1 MFLQHIEQVTSLK
14 QNPESNVLATFPQDI
29 KCDIV
34 DSVLRILLDPNR
46 LKPVCISKFSIQWV
60 MECTGQAFSL
70 PLANHK
76 IIQNGITLYAKWL
89 NEESLPLMFHK
100 DKNRYC
106 REIFGHLSLL
116 FEPRFGIEN
125 TELETTHVNLCL
137 KVINIIST
145 LGDKFY
151 STYDN
156 ETVEFLL
163 DILVGITDSLLS
175 GEGSR
180 QEPLLT
186 HNLTPHVLKLLFD
199 LWFKSNTTNIQM
211 WNKLKKAF
219 VNWRHRSATIIQW
232 SATSHALVNSLINQ
246 LYGPH
251 EGNPKVII
259 QIPPTEFV
267 KLNYSRIN
275 LEKDG
280 LIFFYHKTLHMINN
294 PNEITDPEIFSIAM
308 NGIRDI
314 VNCFLRIGNRSDY
327 GNINNLKQFP
337 DPPTGNS
344 ILHIFAKWLFEATNL
359 SKPGFEEGIECAY
372 SVLCNIF
379 MSVQK
384 ESFLE
389 IYLLNFYQS
398 IISAL
403 LSPKTHGRSIC
414 AILLNTTNIFSTKLE
429 GVLILLPYYIK
440 IIEEILVKKQY
451 PIKISVNKNVL
462 RKACINLIKSL
473 VFFPQCFPELEIQ
486 TINNNLFEKKNL
498 RDKKEEMIE
507 KKLEMGIELEKEK
520 EGKVINFKELT
531 NKIFLIILE
540 SLNNETDPYNVC
552 LLLWTF
558 SIVIHEAIDIFPEI
572 CSQLLYSTQ
581 LFLIDPTLLTNTSS
595 PLSSTTTT
603 TTTTTTATATN
614 TNTTTTKTSNWPIK
628 TTHTTSS
635 STNEFNNNWPDW
647 VIATALNSLDS
658 ISSLTNKIQKI
669 DTSSIPNI
677 VSSICKLIKKKM
689 NELLTSDPEQI
700 QNIICKCY
708 HVIGG
713 FIINSQWLLKNIN
726 VLKEVMNSIKL
737 GISSQSK
744 FEKKKI
750 IKIDPIPIIKQYA
763 LDLFSII
770 FKQYANFPIET
781 GPSNMS
787 TLITEQKIQK
797 KYKLTEEE
805 FDLCASYYCLDKNR
819 ILTIIDKQSI
829 KEIQQIKNNNS
840 NINKKKSKI
849 DQEPNIGKERGIE
862 IDSEKGIKIEI
873 EIEKEKEKENKN
885 EKERINQKDTLD
897 QKKLLFIIRDFNGRY
912 AWKAKFR
919 SLPLNYRR
927 PKKSE
932 IIQHIWK
939 GESRPPE
946 YKIFIPL
953 NQNEEHEEDITL
965 QTDSTLLDYLK
976 IDDETKS
983 NWVNY
988 IIGIQHRIEEIYR
1001 YIEEETNS
1009 VDIGCQKPT
1018 KINSSIK
1025 VIKNKDK
1032 LIKTLPFIEI
1042 NLKDSQKVY
1051 VQNFSSNNRL
1061 FLTNIGLMKIDGEEH
1076 LEFLKIDNKFKNSI
1090 KQLDQL
1096 SERRN
1101 QSISVIYIGPNQ
1113 NRYCDISYI
1122 FENKRGS
1129 DPFNKFISQL
1139 GWMVDLKNHN
1149 GYNGDLNWKESG
1161 RKTPYYGNYYTEV
1174 VFHVSTLINFKENN
1188 VERVKEILGKNR
1200 VCVVWIDDER
1210 AFNPKILKSNLNSIF
1225 LIIRPHYTGLFSI
1238 TFMDYAQSS
1247 QIKGPLSENV
1257 LISEKALGA
1266 LVRKTVIITDQELT
1280 EAQTNIQNPFK
1291 KRADTISMLALEGI
1305 IKPQIENF
1313 YSKLLFSNFK
1323 L

>member
-1 MFLQHIEQVTSLK
+1 
-14 QNPESNVLATFPQDI
+14 
-29 KCDIV
+29 
-34 DSVLRILLDPNR
+34 
-46 LKPVCISKFSIQWV
+46 
-60 MECTGQAFSL
+60 
-70 PLANHK
+70 
-76 IIQNGITLYAKWL
+76 
-89 NEESLPLMFHK
+89 
-100 DKNRYC
+100 
-106 REIFGHLSLL
+106 
-116 FEPRFGIEN
+116 
-125 TELETTHVNLCL
+125 
-137 KVINIIST
+137 
-145 LGDKFY
+145 
-151 STYDN
+151 
-156 ETVEFLL
+156 
-163 DILVGITDSLLS
+163 
-175 GEGSR
+175 
-180 QEPLLT
+180 
-186 HNLTPHVLKLLFD
+186 
-199 LWFKSNTTNIQM
+199 
-211 WNKLKKAF
+211 
-219 VNWRHRSATIIQW
+219 
-232 SATSHALVNSLINQ
+232 
-246 LYGPH
+246 
-251 EGNPKVII
+251 
-259 QIPPTEFV
+259 
-267 KLNYSRIN
+267 
-275 LEKDG
+275 
-280 LIFFYHKTLHMINN
+280 MINN
-294 PNEITDPEIFSIAM
+294 PNEITDPEIFLIAM

-327 GNINNLKQFP
+327 GNISDLKQFP

-384 ESFLE
+384 EPFLE
-389 IYLLNFYQS
+389 IYLLNFYKA
-398 IISAL
+398 IISAF
-403 LSPKTHGRSIC
+403 LSPKTHGRSIS

-440 IIEEILVKKQY
+440 IIEEILVKKKY
-451 PIKISVNKNVL
+451 PIKISVNKSVL

-473 VFFPQCFPELEIQ
+473 VFFPQCFPELKIQ
-486 TINNNLFEKKNL
+486 TIDDSLFENQNL
-498 RDKKEEMIE
+498 RDNKEEMIE
-507 KKLEMGIELEKEK
+507 KKLEMGIEMEKEKEK

-540 SLNNETDPYNVC
+540 SLKNETDPYNVC
-552 LLLWTF
+552 LLLWSF

-572 CSQLLYSTQ
+572 CSQLLYSIQ
-581 LFLIDPTLLTNTSS
+581 LFLIDPTLLTNKSSSSTSS
-595 PLSSTTTT
+595 TTNTNTSTTTT
-603 TTTTTTATATN
+603 IN
-614 TNTTTTKTSNWPIK
+614 TSIK
-628 TTHTTSS
+628 TTHTPSS
-635 STNEFNNNWPDW
+635 SINEFNHDWPDW
-647 VIATALNSLDS
+647 VISTALNSLDS
-658 ISSLTNKIQKI
+658 ISSLTNEIQKI
-669 DTSSIPNI
+669 DASSIPNI

-708 HVIGG
+708 HVIGS

-726 VLKEVMNSIKL
+726 VLKEVMNSIKF

-744 FEKKKI
+744 LEKKKI

-781 GPSNMS
+781 GPSNIS

-805 FDLCASYYCLDKNR
+805 LDLCASYYCLDKNR

-829 KEIQQIKNNNS
+829 KEIQQIKNNNN
-840 NINKKKSKI
+840 NINKNKRKN
-849 DQEPNIGKERGIE
+849 DQESNIEKERG
-862 IDSEKGIKIEI
+862 IEI
-873 EIEKEKEKENKN
+873 EIEKEKEMENEKEKENENEREKENKKN
-885 EKERINQKDTLD
+885 KLD

-927 PKKSE
+927 SKKSE
-932 IIQHIWK
+932 LIQHIWK

-953 NQNEEHEEDITL
+953 NQDEEHEEDITL

-976 IDDETKS
+976 MDDETKS

-1009 VDIGCQKPT
+1009 VDIKCKKPT
-1018 KINSSIK
+1018 KINSSLKI
-1025 VIKNKDK
+1025 IKNKDK

-1042 NLKDSQKVY
+1042 NLKDNQKVY

-1076 LEFLKIDNKFKNSI
+1076 LEFLKIDKNFKNSI
-1090 KQLDQL
+1090 RQLDQL

-1129 DPFNKFISQL
+1129 ETFNKFISQL
-1139 GWMVDLKNHN
+1139 GWMVDLKKHN
-1149 GYNGDLNWKESG
+1149 GYRGNLNWKESG
-1161 RKTPYYGNYYTEV
+1161 RKTPYYGDYYTEV

-1188 VERVKEILGKNR
+1188 AEKVKEILGKNR
-1200 VCVVWIDDER
+1200 VGIVWIDDER

-1247 QIKGPLSENV
+1247 HINGPLSENV
-1257 LISEKALGA
+1257 LISERSLGN

-1291 KRADTISMLALEGI
+1291 KRADTISMLAFEGI